1 MVSTWRKQDG
11 NPMEW
16 KSMKIASDQ
25 RLLGITAGLVFC
37 QKHTIP
43 EIRAELKSLEDMHI
57 DNDSLMGKLY
67 AITWALENSDKVA
80 NKLEECKTELANRKL
95 GKTHTEELRQ

>member
-1 MVSTWRKQDG
+1 
-11 NPMEW
+11 
-16 KSMKIASDQ
+16 MKIINDN

-43 EIRAELKSLEDMHI
+43 EIRAELKSLESMHI

-67 AITWALENSDKVA
+67 AITWALENSDKVQD
-80 NKLEECKTELANRKL
+80 KLNECMAELEKRKL
-95 GKTHTEELRQ
+95 GRTHTEELSQND

>member
-1 MVSTWRKQDG
+1 
-11 NPMEW
+11 ME
-16 KSMKIASDQ
+16 IINDN

-43 EIRAELKSLEDMHI
+43 EIRAELKSLESIHI

-80 NKLEECKTELANRKL
+80 DKLEECKTELATRKL
-95 GKTHTEELRQ
+95 GNNDTARSHTEALSI